1 MSATAPHQ
9 LPEFC
14 HPLKGGNSN
23 RRARANELQRERR
36 KRFKRLDFYASTET
50 VAIIDSLRK
59 PRVDGTASAIINRII
74 GEWADASGITRHSRT
89 RAREG

>member
-1 MSATAPHQ
+1 MSNT
-9 LPEFC
+9 PEIC
-14 HPLKGGNSN
+14 RTEKGSGPN

-36 KRFKRLDFYASTET
+36 KRFKRLDFYASAET
-50 VAIIDSLRK
+50 VEIIDSLRK

-74 GEWADASGITRHSRT
+74 GEWADASGITRHSLT